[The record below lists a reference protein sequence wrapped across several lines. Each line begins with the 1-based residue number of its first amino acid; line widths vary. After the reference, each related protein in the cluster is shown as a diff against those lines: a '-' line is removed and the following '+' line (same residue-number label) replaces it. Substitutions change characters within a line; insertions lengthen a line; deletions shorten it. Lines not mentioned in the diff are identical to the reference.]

1 MSDVSASEAVVE
13 APEPGAAEGA
23 VPNAPA
29 AAAARAPLSAEEY
42 ERRLQAQGR
51 DLREQ
56 RRQIRALN
64 ERLNQAGAQPH
75 TPAERAAKPDME
87 TNPIGYMRWADQRL
101 EFYERREAE
110 AARQQE
116 EQSRQQAAVAQIARR
131 MEDFEKDFADDH
143 PDYFKAAAH
152 FRTARTAELAEE
164 GVSAADMAQAL
175 RQDFVNV
182 IARATRAGK
191 DPAEV
196 VYKLARNRGFGAD
209 SDDKK
214 LQTISR
220 AANAGRTLSGAGGAA
235 GEAEL
240 TVEYVNGLSG
250 KAFTEA
256 RARLRAQT
264 LAAEKKA
271 ARG

>member
-1 MSDVSASEAVVE
+1 MSDVAASEAVVE
-13 APEPGAAEGA
+13 APEVDGAAA
-23 VPNAPA
+23 DAP
-29 AAAARAPLSAEEY
+29 ARAPLSNEEY

-51 DLREQ
+51 DLRDQ
-56 RRQIRALN
+56 RRQIRELN
-64 ERLNQAGAQPH
+64 ERLTQIGAQPQ
-75 TPAERAAKPDME
+75 TREERAAKPDMNASPVE
-87 TNPIGYMRWADQRL
+87 YMRWADQRL

-110 AARQQE
+110 AVRQQD
-116 EQSRQQAAVAQIARR
+116 EQQRQQAAVAQIARR
-131 MEDFEKDFADDH
+131 MEDFEKDFAEDN
-143 PDYFKAAAH
+143 PDYYKAAAH

-164 GVSAADMAQAL
+164 GVSGADMAQAL
-175 RQDFVNV
+175 QQDFVNV

-220 AANAGRTLSGAGGAA
+220 AANAGRTLSGAGGAVGA
-235 GEAEL
+235 SEL
-240 TVEYVNGLSG
+240 TLEYVNSLSG